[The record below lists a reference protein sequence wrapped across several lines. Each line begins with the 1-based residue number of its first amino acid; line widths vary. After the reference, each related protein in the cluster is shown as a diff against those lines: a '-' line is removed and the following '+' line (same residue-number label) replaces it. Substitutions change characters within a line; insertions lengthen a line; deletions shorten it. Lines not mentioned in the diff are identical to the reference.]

1 MSSALIVRMIANNRT
16 SIMTAEVSVL
26 LESVDVAILDRRP
39 DSVSLFEA
47 MPDDSRARFAED
59 AWTIGLRA
67 LINAHTQAQE
77 AKLQD
82 VGKAL
87 LEDVDRELD
96 AHLTEQRQSMRQAL
110 AEYFDPQ
117 DGKLGERL
125 AAFLNDEGV
134 LGRVLESYLGPDRSV
149 LAETLARQVGEHSP
163 LFKKL
168 SPTDSEGLVQILTS
182 KLRSVLVEQQAEFGR
197 ALDPLEKDGAVG
209 RFLRSLREELAS
221 ADEDRAEQLAK
232 ALAALDANDESSLLN
247 RLVRETEQARR
258 TLLLAIN
265 PELSDS
271 PMAVLKSALETLLKQ
286 SAQTQHEM
294 LEAQRA
300 RQEKFEKEVQS
311 ALTRLETRREDEMKG
326 PRGGFSFQEAVSRFV
341 HEAVIGGP
349 YVVTDAGNTTGS
361 RRGCKVGDLVV
372 RFTSESAFHGSAVV
386 VEAKRDESYNLA
398 RALEEMEIARANR
411 EAEAGVFV
419 LSASHAPASFPRFSR
434 YGKDLLVLWDNED
447 PRTDPY
453 LHAAL
458 LAALSLASRKRMSTD
473 EGNIRALENVAE
485 RIEAEISRLGKMRT
499 HNETIRRNTDSIAE
513 EIRKGEDK
521 LALLLTRASEVMKA
535 LNAEVHDAEA
545 ERKSPISLPVGSLE
559 RASALVGSGLAPISL
574 PDIALPSPL

>member
-1 MSSALIVRMIANNRT
+1 MT
-16 SIMTAEVSVL
+16 SAEVTVL
-26 LESVDVAILDRRP
+26 IERVDVAITDRRP
-39 DSVSLFEA
+39 DSVTLFEA
-47 MPDDSRARFAED
+47 MANDCREQLAED

-67 LINAHTQAQE
+67 LKNAHTQAQE

-82 VGKAL
+82 VGKAI

-110 AEYFDPQ
+110 AEYFDPH

-182 KLRSVLVEQQAEFGR
+182 KLKSILVEQQAEFGR

-221 ADEDRAEQLAK
+221 ADENRAEQLAK

-286 SAQTQHEM
+286 NAQSQHEM
-294 LEAQRA
+294 LDAQRS

-311 ALTRLETRREDEMKG
+311 ALARLETRR
-326 PRGGFSFQEAVSRFV
+326 
-341 HEAVIGGP
+341 
-349 YVVTDAGNTTGS
+349 
-361 RRGCKVGDLVV
+361 
-372 RFTSESAFHGSAVV
+372 
-386 VEAKRDESYNLA
+386 
-398 RALEEMEIARANR
+398 
-411 EAEAGVFV
+411 
-419 LSASHAPASFPRFSR
+419 
-434 YGKDLLVLWDNED
+434 
-447 PRTDPY
+447 
-453 LHAAL
+453 
-458 LAALSLASRKRMSTD
+458 
-473 EGNIRALENVAE
+473 
-485 RIEAEISRLGKMRT
+485 
-499 HNETIRRNTDSIAE
+499 
-513 EIRKGEDK
+513 
-521 LALLLTRASEVMKA
+521 
-535 LNAEVHDAEA
+535 
-545 ERKSPISLPVGSLE
+545 
-559 RASALVGSGLAPISL
+559 
-574 PDIALPSPL
+574 